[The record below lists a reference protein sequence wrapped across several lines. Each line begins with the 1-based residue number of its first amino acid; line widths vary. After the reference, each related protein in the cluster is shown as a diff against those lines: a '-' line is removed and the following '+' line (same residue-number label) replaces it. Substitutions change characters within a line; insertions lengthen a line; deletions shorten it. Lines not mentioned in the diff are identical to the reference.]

1 MIRTQVASGVRQL
14 RAGTKR
20 GSLGL
25 AALLAAAAFVPAANA
40 QTNLKIGV
48 INVGRL
54 LEQAPQSQAVNDR
67 LKAEFGQRQ
76 SDIVAMQNK
85 LQGQQET
92 YNRDKDVMGQ
102 DEREKLESQIRDGQ
116 RDLQR
121 KQNEYLDDLNVRKN
135 EEVGKL
141 QRDILQR
148 VQTYAS
154 AQKYDL
160 VVADAIYFS
169 NAVDITAAV
178 LDMLKQDKSSST
190 DKAPAKPTGKSGK

>member
-1 MIRTQVASGVRQL
+1 MIRTQVASGVRQF
-14 RAGTKR
+14 RAGVKHGR
-20 GSLGL
+20 WGF
-25 AALLAAAAFVPAANA
+25 AALLAAAVLAPLAANA
-40 QTNLKIGV
+40 QNNLKIGV

-76 SDIVAMQNK
+76 STIVAMQQK
-85 LQGQQET
+85 LQTQQDN

-102 DEREKLESQIRDGQ
+102 EERDKLERDIRDGQ

-121 KQNEYLDDLNVRKN
+121 LQNEYLEDLNVRKN

-154 AQKYDL
+154 AQKFDL

-169 NAVDITAAV
+169 SAVDITSAV
-178 LDMLKQDKSSST
+178 LEMLKQDKDG
-190 DKAPAKPTGKSGK
+190 DKAAKPTGKSGK